1 MRSRVFRLFG
11 IAAVSFSLAALT
23 LQAHAAGGT
32 LVSTVFGSSTLFADN
47 SGEFLIKHSGSVNPT
62 KVEKGDILV
71 TVLGINTINGGS
83 GDVQIGGPTNFNE
96 VTAISAVKIASDP
109 SLILPQVNQGGG
121 VNIDLGIYNSVPLSA
136 ADKPLFD
143 WSTGQIL
150 GGAFHFTT
158 GFGVQNDD
166 TQIALA
172 FEDSAN
178 DYTRSKLLQDGLSTA
193 TDGDPRLA
201 LGLSAANQD
210 VLTVTAPVSIAS
222 FALLP
227 TNKQVVGSSIGLQ
240 ASITHQ
246 AWPGLHFAPTV
257 SGGNGGF
264 ASPESITVAQNG
276 GFPIFDN
283 LDFTLTTT
291 PIPEPNTFIY
301 IGTGLIGLAGILRY
315 RRKA

>member
-32 LVSTVFGSSTLFADN
+32 LVSTLFGSSTLFSDN

-96 VTAISAVKIASDP
+96 VTAISAGKIASDP

-150 GGAFHFTT
+150 GGALHFTT
-158 GFGVQNDD
+158 AFGVQNDD

-201 LGLSAANQD
+201 LGLSAAHQD
-210 VLTVTAPVSIAS
+210 ILTVIAPVSIAS
-222 FALLP
+222 S
-227 TNKQVVGSSIGLQ
+227 VGLQ

-264 ASPESITVAQNG
+264 ASPESMTVAQNG

-283 LDFTLTTT
+283 LDFTLTTA